1 MKYLLKILLLLLFI
15 SMSSLAQKNTFSI
28 AGKVTDELGYPL
40 FGASV
45 AVKNTN
51 FGTTTDF
58 DGVFK
63 IEIKNL
69 TSIILEFSYL
79 GFQKQTKI
87 VDFKNNS
94 KQIINIVLKESADS
108 LEGLSIVAKSKIRRA
123 REQAY
128 AVNVVKAAEL
138 FNTGANINEVLNKTS
153 GVRIRED
160 GGLGSNFSF
169 SLNGFS
175 GKQVKFFLD
184 GIPIDNFGSSL
195 TLNNF
200 PISLASSIE
209 IYKGVLPI
217 TLGSDALGGAVNI
230 VSRTTPNYL
239 DVSYGLGSFNTHKA
253 NVNYAYTL
261 EKSGFTV
268 RSSAFYNFSDNN
280 YSVKVQ
286 PINLQTN
293 QRLPLQ
299 EVERFHDNYKSATA
313 QINIG
318 FVNKSFA
325 DNLLVGFI
333 ASGNDKEIQTGV
345 TMNQVFGGRTSNSSA
360 FITSLKYDKTDI
372 FTKNL
377 DFKMYAAFNKSKNQ
391 FRDTTRLRYNW
402 LQETIP
408 TSTAESFRTQLL
420 NNDDEFL
427 VTSNLAYKISDIHS
441 ISLNYQFID
450 FSRSSSDVENPD
462 TISFQF
468 PQQLQK
474 QTFGF
479 AHQAK
484 WQRFNITTFAKYY
497 LLDANSFDTSVTS
510 NLLETRQ
517 SSLNNFGYGF
527 AATYF
532 ILPKLQIKSSFE
544 RAFRLPESVEL
555 LGDGLFTRR
564 NANLLPEESYNF
576 NLGVKYESN
585 SFSNHIFNFET
596 NYFLRNTNDYI
607 RLDQAQS
614 QPVDRQF
621 INIGKVFTNGFEVD
635 LQYRWKQ
642 KLRISANATY
652 QNIIDKQEFITTTNL
667 GGTIETPNLNFDFK
681 VPNIPFLYGNLN
693 VDYSFKPSPK
703 NNKLNIGYSLNYV
716 EEYFFTPNQLGAN
729 NQDNIP
735 TQLSHNAMVSYEI
748 DEGKYNIS
756 LEARNI
762 TNQDLFDNYLL
773 QKPGRSFFINFRYYL
788 EKQ

>member
-1 MKYLLKILLLLLFI
+1 
-15 SMSSLAQKNTFSI
+15 MSSLAQKNTFSI